1 MSVLD
6 FIQNKFDVLRNNLV
20 IYVYRSVSNSQNVIY
35 RVGLQN
41 KFGAIYELIVSLP
54 RGSSDL
60 YLIKYSKLYEG
71 YHLIDNANAEVRK
84 AI

>member
-20 IYVYRSVSNSQNVIY
+20 IYAYRSVSKNQNAIY

-41 KFGAIYELIVSLP
+41 KFGAFYELIVSLP

-71 YHLIDNANAEVRK
+71 YHLVENGNAEARK

>member
-20 IYVYRSVSNSQNVIY
+20 IYVYKSISRKNVIY

-41 KFGAIYELIVSLP
+41 KLGFFYELIVSLQQ
-54 RGSSDL
+54 GSSDL

-71 YHLIDNANAEVRK
+71 YHLVENGNDEARK